1 MKVTI
6 KELAEKAGV
15 SKTAVSFA
23 FNNPK
28 RISEE
33 TYNRIMKIAKD
44 IGYSPDPLARI
55 LATKQTGTIGVL
67 FPQSVSEVLQNPYI
81 SDLIRGI
88 GIVCDREG
96 LALTL
101 MSPIKGILNNT
112 IQKAAVDGMIII
124 GMDKDKSVHSAFK
137 MRNMPY
143 VAIDAKSNS
152 GYINVGIDDRAMAET
167 LMDMLLDNGHSK
179 ILFCALKPNASDLE
193 EPDLSTIIE
202 ERQKGIQDS
211 IAKHNVPESVTDS
224 YIYMESETS
233 FETSYRLAKQTLQ
246 LDNRP
251 TAIYCMGDIQALGFY
266 KAADELGLKIPE
278 DLSVVSFD
286 DLAITGI
293 LCPEL
298 TAVHQPGYDKG
309 VAATELL
316 IKQIAGKECQSVR
329 LDAKVIKRKSV
340 AKAKV

>member
-1 MKVTI
+1 
-6 KELAEKAGV
+6 
-15 SKTAVSFA
+15 
-23 FNNPK
+23 
-28 RISEE
+28 
-33 TYNRIMKIAKD
+33 
-44 IGYSPDPLARI
+44 
-55 LATKQTGTIGVL
+55 
-67 FPQSVSEVLQNPYI
+67 
-81 SDLIRGI
+81 
-88 GIVCDREG
+88 
-96 LALTL
+96 
-101 MSPIKGILNNT
+101 
-112 IQKAAVDGMIII
+112 
-124 GMDKDKSVHSAFK
+124 
-137 MRNMPY
+137 
-143 VAIDAKSNS
+143 
-152 GYINVGIDDRAMAET
+152 
-167 LMDMLLDNGHSK
+167 
-179 ILFCALKPNASDLE
+179 
-193 EPDLSTIIE
+193 
-202 ERQKGIQDS
+202 
-211 IAKHNVPESVTDS
+211 
-224 YIYMESETS
+224 MESETS

>member
-33 TYNRIMKIAKD
+33 TYKRIMKIAKE
-44 IGYSPDPLARI
+44 IGYTPDPLARI

-81 SDLIRGI
+81 ADLIRGI
-88 GIVCDREG
+88 GTVCDREG

-101 MSPIKGILNNT
+101 MSPMKGILNNT

-124 GMDKDKSVHSAFK
+124 GVDKDNSVHSAFK

-179 ILFCALKPNASDLE
+179 ILFCALKPIASDLA
-193 EPDLSTIIE
+193 EPDLSTTIE

-224 YIYMESETS
+224 YIYVESETS

-251 TAIYCMGDIQALGFY
+251 TAIYCMGDIQAFGFY
-266 KAADELGLKIPE
+266 KAAEELGLKIPD

-286 DLAITGI
+286 DLSVTGI
-293 LCPEL
+293 LYPEL

-316 IKQIAGKECQSVR
+316 IKQIAGEECQSVR

-340 AKAKV
+340 AKAK

>member
-33 TYNRIMKIAKD
+33 TYNRIMKIAKE

-124 GMDKDKSVHSAFK
+124 GMDKDTSVHSAFK